1 MTWNPGPQLSL
12 KPTTTYNLNVHSGP
26 GGAHPKVGFIPGGS
40 ATRYDILGQDAA
52 TATWY
57 QIRFSGSV
65 TGWVSA
71 DYVQTHAATSP
82 ACPWPGSPARS

>member
-1 MTWNPGPQLSL
+1 MIKVESTGLCRGWPTLGGPEAIDQGKL
-12 KPTTTYNLNVHSGP
+12 
-26 GGAHPKVGFIPGGS
+26 VGS
-40 ATRYDILGQDAA
+40 TVRYDILGKDAA